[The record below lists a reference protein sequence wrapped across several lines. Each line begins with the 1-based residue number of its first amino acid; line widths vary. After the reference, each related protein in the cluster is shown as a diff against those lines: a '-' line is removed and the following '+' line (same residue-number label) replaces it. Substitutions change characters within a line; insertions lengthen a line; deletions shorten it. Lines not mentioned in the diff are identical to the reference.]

1 MSAGLLHECDLQTD
15 KAAAVRTPILAF
27 ISIFAAIE
35 ALWSEQLRRHSRST
49 PFSQTHEAK
58 HPQTHLSH
66 RHAKERRL
74 ISGIGWLA
82 SMRALE

>member
-15 KAAAVRTPILAF
+15 KAAAARTPILAF

-49 PFSQTHEAK
+49 LFQSDVM
-58 HPQTHLSH
+58 
-66 RHAKERRL
+66 RRSTLKL
-74 ISGIGWLA
+74 I
-82 SMRALE
+82 